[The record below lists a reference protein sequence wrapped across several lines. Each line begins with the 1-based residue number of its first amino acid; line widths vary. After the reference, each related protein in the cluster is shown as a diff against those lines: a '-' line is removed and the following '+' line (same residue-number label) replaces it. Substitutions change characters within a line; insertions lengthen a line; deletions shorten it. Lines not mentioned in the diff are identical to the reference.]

1 MVIFHSYVKLPE
13 GNQRKQFGHLGIVY
27 AVDYPKPTNRRD
39 VAMRSQQ
46 NVREYDQYLYIIR
59 YIHNKLP

>member
-13 GNQRKQFGHLGIVY
+13 GNQHEQFGHLGIVY
-27 AVDYPKPTNRRD
+27 VDYPKPNNRRD

-46 NVREYDQYLYIIR
+46 NVREYDQYLYIMIK
-59 YIHNKLP
+59 IHYKLP